1 VDLAMTAAPPR
12 DIERPRLATLAIYG
26 TGIGLSAFLL
36 FSVEPLVGR
45 LALPVFGGVPAAWA
59 TVLAFFQGI
68 LLLGYLYSHVSVTR
82 LGVRRGAV
90 VHVGVAVAAF
100 ALLLAAPADWA
111 PLRDASIPPGLNLLA
126 ILAVTVGPAAF
137 LLTAT
142 TPLLSAWYAAVRDA
156 ETPGAVDPYW
166 LYALSNGAS
175 LAALLAYPLVVEPA
189 LGLTAQRSLWAAA
202 LGLFVAIVAAAAL
215 RVFVVARPPGGPPVA
230 AGPAETPV
238 GAIGAQVDRIDG
250 RRRLRWFVLAAIPTG
265 LLMAV
270 TTFIATDLVSAPL
283 LWVGPLAIYLAS
295 FVVAFSGRGGTLV
308 RWATICAP
316 AAATLLWVP
325 LGSSGIWPLVPLVAV
340 ELGGYAVVA
349 TALHGR
355 LAADRPA
362 ARHLTEFYLVLA
374 LAGVIAGCF
383 VAFVAPA
390 VFPDVWEYPLLVGS
404 AVAAF
409 VLTMPPALRA
419 ARRGQTRDEPHR
431 GSRRRALDFSPF
443 VAGLRGRLGPYLV
456 VAVLLSLSLV
466 GQGPLAFQAGTR
478 WLLVGGLLLLLGGV
492 PRFFA
497 LSTAVVLVLAVLVLP
512 PTPLF
517 RDRSYFGV
525 TIVLQSPDGER
536 MEILN
541 GTTLHGVQFLDD
553 ARRARPATYYVEEG
567 PIGDV
572 FRRLRAQAAPAT
584 GAGRSVG
591 IVGLGAGG
599 LAAYGRAGDRWTYF
613 EIDPVVVRVAE
624 DPAYF
629 TYLRDAPARPEVV
642 VGDGRLEL
650 ERVADG
656 AHDLLVL
663 DAFSSDAIP
672 VHLLT
677 VEALRDALRTVAP
690 GGLLAVHVSNRY
702 YDLAPAVAAAA
713 RDLGLAALR
722 SVYAP
727 TPAGEEMGA
736 IGSIWMVLA
745 RDPGLLVPL
754 ADAGWGSVPV
764 DGIAAI
770 TDDRPDILRFL
781 FLWDEIA
788 GSDW

>member
-1 VDLAMTAAPPR
+1 MTAAPAR
-12 DIERPRLATLAIYG
+12 DVDRPRVATLAIYG

-90 VHVGVAVAAF
+90 VHLGVAVAAF

-111 PLRDASIPPGLNLLA
+111 TLRGASIPPALNLLA
-126 ILAVTVGPAAF
+126 ILAITVGPAAF

-142 TPLLSAWYAAVRDA
+142 TPLLSAWYTAVRDA

-175 LAALLAYPLVVEPA
+175 LAALLAYPLLFEPA
-189 LGLTAQRSLWAAA
+189 FGLTGQRALWTA
-202 LGLFVAIVAAAAL
+202 GIGIFIAIVAAAAV
-215 RVFVVARPPGGPPVA
+215 RVWVVARSAARPGGVVEPGPETA
-230 AGPAETPV
+230 AGAA
-238 GAIGAQVDRIDG
+238 GARADRIG
-250 RRRLRWFVLAAIPTG
+250 NRRRLRWFVLAAIPTG
-265 LLMAV
+265 LLTAV

-295 FVVAFSGRGGTLV
+295 FVVAFSGRGGRLV

-325 LGSSGIWPLVPLVAV
+325 LGSAGVWPIVPLVAI

-362 ARHLTEFYLVLA
+362 ASHLTEFYLVLA
-374 LAGVIAGCF
+374 LAGVVAG
-383 VAFVAPA
+383 AFVALVAPA
-390 VFPDVWEYPLLVGS
+390 IFPDVWEYPLLVGS

-409 VLTMPPALRA
+409 ALTMPSAARA
-419 ARRGQTRDEPHR
+419 ARAEPPRGARPW
-431 GSRRRALDFSPF
+431 GSRRQALDLSPF
-443 VAGLRGRLGPYLV
+443 LAGFRGRVGPYLV
-456 VAVLLSLSLV
+456 VAVLLALGFV
-466 GQGPLAFQAGTR
+466 GQGSLAAHPGTR
-478 WLLVGGLLLLLGGV
+478 WLLVGGLILLLGGV

-517 RDRSYFGV
+517 RERSFFGV
-525 TIVLQSPDGER
+525 TIVRPSPDGER
-536 MEILN
+536 LEILN
-541 GTTLHGVQFLDD
+541 GTTLHGVQYLDA
-553 ARRARPATYYVEEG
+553 ARRGRPATYYVEDS

-572 FRRLRAQAAPAT
+572 FRLLRAQADGT
-584 GAGRSVG
+584 IGAGRSVG

-599 LAAYGRAGDRWTYF
+599 LAAYAQAGDRWAYF

-629 TYLRDAPARPEVV
+629 TYLRDASAHPEVV
-642 VGDGRLEL
+642 IGDGRLEL

-702 YDLAPAVAAAA
+702 YDLGPAVAAAA

-722 SVYAP
+722 RVYAP
-727 TPAGEEMGA
+727 TPAGEKMGA
-736 IGSIWMVLA
+736 TGSVWMILA
-745 RDPGLLVPL
+745 RDSGLLAPL
-754 ADAGWGSVPV
+754 ADSGWGPVPV

-781 FLWDEIA
+781 FRSA
-788 GSDW
+788 GVSEAGP